1 MDTRHTSRLRVISLF
16 DDLPDAELSR
26 VAQSC
31 VTQSYERHAEISGAA
46 DAANDVFFILE
57 GSVRASEVTA
67 GGREIIFGDI
77 GVGEVLGEFSA
88 IDGLPRASTMIAITD
103 CVVARMPAAKF
114 LEMLR
119 QNSAVSSR
127 LIRLLVAKIRRMSE
141 RVFEVSALAVRERV
155 RRELLR
161 LAADGTPS
169 GKGVVIQPSPSHY
182 EFAARIGSHRE
193 AVTRELNHLEEE
205 KIVAIGRREIRILDL
220 VRLQQH
226 GEDE

>member
-1 MDTRHTSRLRVISLF
+1 M
-16 DDLPDAELSR
+16 
-26 VAQSC
+26 VADPW
-31 VTQSYERHAEISGAA
+31 HGAIVPLLA
-46 DAANDVFFILE
+46 DED
-57 GSVRASEVTA
+57 R
-67 GGREIIFGDI
+67 GGRGIAHLAVRRIDLDPAKMRMHGQVGHGVHLSKGDI

-127 LIRLLVAKIRRMSE
+127 LIKLLVAKIRRMSE